1 MDPRLVV
8 GHVYVDVELI
18 GVKGIGRFRA
28 LVDTGTAYTV
38 VPRKV
43 AEELGIAGT
52 SRHVRVMTA
61 RGEAMLEEGI
71 AVIRLM
77 GEERTNVVLI
87 SDEVKQVLIGVTTL
101 GAFGLRVDP
110 TTGRLERTG
119 VLLLTLYQ

>member
-1 MDPRLVV
+1 M
-8 GHVYVDVELI
+8 
-18 GVKGIGRFRA
+18 
-28 LVDTGTAYTV
+28 
-38 VPRKV
+38 
-43 AEELGIAGT
+43 GIAGT
-52 SRHVRVMTA
+52 GRRVRVMTA

-87 SDEVKQVLIGVTTL
+87 SDEVEQVLIGGVTTL

-110 TTGRLERTG
+110 TTDRLERIG

>member
-1 MDPRLVV
+1 M

-18 GVKGIGRFRA
+18 GVKGGIGRFRA

-61 RGEAMLEEGI
+61 RGGEAMLEEGI

-87 SDEVKQVLIGVTTL
+87 SDEVKQVLIGGVTTL
-101 GAFGLRVDP
+101 GGPSA
-110 TTGRLERTG
+110 
-119 VLLLTLYQ
+119 